1 MFEIVLRKDGVEATI
16 VPDPNY
22 SYDVVTIDSLLA
34 TLPAVLGVENFI
46 ILVGP
51 AQRRVA
57 AHAEDYRADREAHR
71 DTGQADLLEAALQKI
86 GRPAT
91 PREIEAEAARIGF
104 TTKAKTPIDVIR
116 QVLRKYPRFKQPNQK
131 TWTLSNGFGDSSE
144 NAPLVTRPLMDHI
157 SQALIEPE
165 AE

>member
-1 MFEIVLRKDGVEATI
+1 MFEIILRKDGVEATI

-22 SYDVVTIDSLLA
+22 SHAAVTIDSLLA
-34 TLPAVLGVENFI
+34 ALPGVLGVENFI

-57 AHAEDYRADREAHR
+57 GYGDDYRADREAHR
-71 DTGQADLLEAALQKI
+71 DTGQADLLEAALRKI

-91 PREIEAEAARIGF
+91 PREIEAEAVKIGF
-104 TTKAKTPIDVIR
+104 VTKAKAPIDVIR

-131 TWTLSNGFGDSSE
+131 TWTLSDGFGDASE
-144 NAPLVTRPLMDHI
+144 SAPLIAMPLMDHQ
-157 SQALIEPE
+157 SHALVDPE
-165 AE
+165 